1 MTKICEQNH
10 ELSNKS
16 VTKCGMFLYEVI
28 LSKGAEEKNF
38 YGQESCNDM

>member
-1 MTKICEQNH
+1 MAKICEQNH

-16 VTKCGMFLYEVI
+16 VTKCGMFLYQVI
-28 LSKGAEEKNF
+28 SKGAKEKNF